1 MTATPYESNRRWA
14 WLAAIAILVAAFFW
28 PASGSSLAQR
38 FYASLRIAK
47 PKAVTA
53 GIAAPP
59 GTNPNRAL
67 QTLVG
72 AMLAE
77 SVTVALDEP
86 DESVPDTATANRR
99 AGFAMVLPG
108 GRTDGPVLSVVGA
121 HAIRMRVNRAQL
133 RTTLVQAGMGRTA
146 LAPAIDGTSATFTTP
161 RAIRAQFGHCPE
173 PVANTLTAQLQGP
186 PPTSTDYGTCVVLIE
201 SAPSTAEIPT
211 GLDVGQLVEIA
222 LQLSGMSPIQVQAF
236 QARFDWQSALSL
248 VLPRFMRSYDTVQVA
263 GARGMLLNTAGR
275 RGPTYTLLWESDGR
289 VYTLTGYGSAAE
301 ALPLAR
307 SLR

>member
-1 MTATPYESNRRWA
+1 MPDETRRP
-14 WLAAIAILVAAFFW
+14 WLWIAVLGIVIVALFW
-28 PASGSSLAQR
+28 PASGTSAAAR
-38 FYASLRIAK
+38 FYASLRIEK
-47 PKAVTA
+47 PKPVTA

-77 SVTVALDEP
+77 SVTVTLDEL
-86 DESVPDTATANRR
+86 DESVPDTGAANRR
-99 AGFAMVLPG
+99 AGFAAALPS
-108 GRTDGPVLSVVGA
+108 GRTDGPVLTVVGA
-121 HAIRMRVNRAQL
+121 HAIRMKVNRAQL

-146 LAPAIDGTSATFTTP
+146 LAPTIDGATATFSNP

-201 SAPSTAEIPT
+201 SAPTTAEIPT
-211 GLDVGQLVEIA
+211 GLDVGQLVEVA
-222 LQLSGMSPIQVQAF
+222 LELSGMSPIQVQAF
-236 QARFDWQSALSL
+236 QARFGWQSALSL

-289 VYTLTGYGSAAE
+289 VYTLTGYGSAAD
-301 ALPLAR
+301 AVPLAS